1 MKKYI
6 FFLKLFLL
14 SAIFYWIVKS
24 VNIDEAIKVLLR
36 ANLSFFIFA
45 FLLNNLS
52 SIFLTIKWHR
62 LAKPLD
68 LKSNFIELLKLN
80 YISFFYS
87 SFVPGQSSGELIKGL
102 KLVKKE
108 GGVQK
113 VWVPIFIDKITN
125 LLIVFLIG
133 FIAVVFDET
142 FRKNSTLVFFITLL
156 TILLSLT
163 TIILFSENTDHFIKY
178 IKDFLINVLKLFKI
192 KTDFIKDF
200 SLSYFKEYK
209 KHDFLMFETL
219 IWSLLTKIP
228 HIFTFYFLAKS
239 LNIDLSIIQSAW
251 LFSIISVVT
260 LIPISFSGLGIRE
273 GSMIIM
279 LSQIDVQTT
288 SALSLSLLIFIIG
301 VIVALMGGILELFS
315 GIKLTKNK

>member
-6 FFLKLFLL
+6 FFLKLLL
-14 SAIFYWIVKS
+14 LCVIFYWILKS
-24 VNIDEAIKVLLR
+24 VNINEAIKVLLR
-36 ANLSFFIFA
+36 ANLLFFFIA

-52 SIFLTIKWHR
+52 SLFLTIKWHK

-102 KLVKKE
+102 KLARKE
-108 GGVQK
+108 GAAQK

-133 FIAVVFDET
+133 FVSVICDEAL
-142 FRKNSTLVFFITLL
+142 RNNSALVFLIILS
-156 TILLSLT
+156 TILLSLI
-163 TIILFSENTDHFIKY
+163 TIIMFSEKTDNFVRFIKD
-178 IKDFLINVLKLFKI
+178 ILMRFVKPINSKI
-192 KTDFIKDF
+192 DFIKDF

-209 KHDFLMFETL
+209 KHDFLMFQTL
-219 IWSLLTKIP
+219 LWSFLTKIP

-239 LNIDLSIIQSAW
+239 LNINLSIIQSAW

-260 LIPISFSGLGIRE
+260 LLPISFSGLGVRE
-273 GSMIIM
+273 GTMILL
-279 LSQIDVQTT
+279 LSQAGIQMS
-288 SALSLSLLIFIIG
+288 SALSLSILIFTMG
-301 VIVALMGGILELFS
+301 VIIALIGGVLELFS
-315 GIKLTKNK
+315 GVKLKKNK

>member
-1 MKKYI
+1 MKKYV

-14 SAIFYWIVKS
+14 LIIFYWILKS
-24 VNIDEAIKVLLR
+24 VNINDAITVLLK

-68 LKSNFIELLKLN
+68 LKSNFIYLLKLN

-102 KLVKKE
+102 KLAKKE
-108 GGVQK
+108 DGAQK

-133 FIAVVFDET
+133 FIAVIFDET
-142 FRKNSTLVFFITLL
+142 FRKNSLLVFLITLL
-156 TILLSLT
+156 TILLSLA
-163 TIILFSENTDHFIKY
+163 TIILFSENTDHCVKFIKDIL
-178 IKDFLINVLKLFKI
+178 IKVLKLFKI
-192 KTDFIKDF
+192 KSDPVKDF
-200 SLSYFKEYK
+200 SLGYFKEYK

-219 IWSLLTKIP
+219 VWSLLIKIP
-228 HIFTFYFLAKS
+228 HIFAFYLLAKG

-260 LIPISFSGLGIRE
+260 LIPVSFSGLGIRE
-273 GSMIIM
+273 GTMIIM
-279 LSQIDVQTT
+279 LSQIGVQTT
-288 SALSLSLLIFIIG
+288 SALSLSLLIFITG
-301 VIVALMGGILELFS
+301 VIVALIGGVLELFS